1 MVFVLFLQLVVA
13 VAVLLLVA
21 VVLPVAVQQIVVV
34 AVVVA
39 AAAVDV
45 VVEVVVESRR
55 TRRRGVDF
63 VHVSNH
69 VSCNVSQRALAMYV
83 NYPHRGIMWFVR
95 TVFLVNETFVGPSWQ
110 I

>member
-1 MVFVLFLQLVVA
+1 MLSRVL
-13 VAVLLLVA
+13 
-21 VVLPVAVQQIVVV
+21 
-34 AVVVA
+34 
-39 AAAVDV
+39 
-45 VVEVVVESRR
+45 SRR
-55 TRRRGVDF
+55 GEQEKNADF